1 MEKGA
6 ELMERHATTQLKLCP
21 GPKKRAFLRETG
33 IDNLTSEYLFDPSF
47 CHHTAW

>member
-6 ELMERHATTQLKLCP
+6 ELMERDATMQPKLHRT
-21 GPKKRAFLRETG
+21 PKKRAFLQETG
-33 IDNLTSEYLFDPSF
+33 IDNTRWEYLFDPSF

>member
-6 ELMERHATTQLKLCP
+6 ELMEREAAMQLKLCP
-21 GPKKRAFLRETG
+21 SRKKRVFLRETG

-47 CHHTAW
+47 CHIAW